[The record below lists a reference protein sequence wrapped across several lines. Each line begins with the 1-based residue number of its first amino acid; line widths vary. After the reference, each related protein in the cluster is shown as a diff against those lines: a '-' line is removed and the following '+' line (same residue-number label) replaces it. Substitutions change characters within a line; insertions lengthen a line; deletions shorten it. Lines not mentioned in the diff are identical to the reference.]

1 MRRASRALTGLVATA
16 AMLTLTACGAVGPE
30 SGGGDRNEADPGFTV
45 AGEITCQNIDS
56 ELQAI
61 GDELRSAT
69 EQVFDDP
76 ESFVS
81 ELQQTGD
88 RMREL
93 VDNASDPQ
101 LREKLQTVEAE
112 LDTLIASVTDGS
124 ALNNLSEFTQ
134 QAEQLDASM
143 TTVNEYC
150 ASQS

>member
-1 MRRASRALTGLVATA
+1 MRRASRALAGLAATTA
-16 AMLTLTACGAVGPE
+16 LLALTACGAVGPE
-30 SGGGDRNEADPGFTV
+30 SGGDGTSADPGYTV
-45 AGEITCQNIDS
+45 AGEITCANIES

-61 GDELRSAT
+61 GDELRNAT
-69 EQVFDDP
+69 EQILDDP
-76 ESFVS
+76 QSFVT

-101 LREKLQTVEAE
+101 LQEKLQTVEAE

-143 TTVNEYC
+143 TAVNDYC